1 MNWVVCT
8 QDVGKG
14 ITEQERRQILS
25 QRGSGNQRWGIE
37 HEQEKD
43 FEFKFGTPQTFYC
56 ILNLITLL
64 TSYSFG
70 APR

>member
-1 MNWVVCT
+1 MNWVVRT

-25 QRGSGNQRWGIE
+25 QRGSGNQRRGIE

-43 FEFKFGTPQTFYC
+43 FESTFNL
-56 ILNLITLL
+56 LNENLQGCVRYWGRI
-64 TSYSFG
+64 
-70 APR
+70 